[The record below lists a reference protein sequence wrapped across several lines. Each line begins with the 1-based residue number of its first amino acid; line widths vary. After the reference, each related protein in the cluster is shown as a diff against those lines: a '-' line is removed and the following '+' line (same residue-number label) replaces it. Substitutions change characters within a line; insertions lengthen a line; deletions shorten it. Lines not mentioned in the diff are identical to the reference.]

1 MAYRNIYVTQRS
13 HISVSNSNLLISQQ
27 DKSVRIPTEDILSLV
42 VEDRASTVTAYA
54 MSYLAQ
60 NDVAIYFCDRMHLPN
75 SVHLPFS
82 SHVRKLR
89 KSDYQWSLSIP
100 NQKQLWREIV
110 VQKILNQAEC
120 LRLVAGGNQ
129 VETLTSIAK
138 EVKSGD
144 TTNREGYAA
153 QVYFKTLFG
162 KNFTRNKEISINAY
176 LNYGYSIVRGVIA
189 RSIAA
194 YGFNPEKGIFHKNEF
209 NNFNLA
215 DDFIEPYRPLIDM
228 FVKEMIRNEKGAEPF
243 VAEWKA
249 KLYDVI
255 NFVVRIEGK
264 KYSVATSI
272 EQVIQSFSRCLEEK
286 SSNYLVLPKLI
297 ALERTGYE

>member
-27 DKSVRIPTEDILSLV
+27 DKRVSIPAEDILSVV
-42 VEDRASTVTAYA
+42 VEDRSSTVTAYA

-60 NDVAIYFCDRMHLPN
+60 KDVAIYFCDRMHLPN

-89 KSDYQWSLSIP
+89 KSDHQWSLSIP

-120 LRLVAGGNQ
+120 LRLSGRHEVADI
-129 VETLTSIAK
+129 LIPIAK

-153 QVYFKTLFG
+153 QLYFKALFG
-162 KNFTRNKEISINAY
+162 NKFTRNKELSVNSY
-176 LNYGYSIVRGVIA
+176 LNYGYTIVRGVIA
-189 RSIAA
+189 RSITA

-215 DDFIEPYRPLIDM
+215 DDFIEPYRPVVDL
-228 FVKEMIRNEKGAEPF
+228 FVKEILVNTKEEL
-243 VAEWKA
+243 VNTIWKA
-249 KLYDVI
+249 RLYDVI
-255 NFVVRIEGK
+255 NYVVRIRDK
-264 KYSVATSI
+264 KYSIATSI
-272 EQVIQSFSRCLEEK
+272 EQVVQSFSRCLEEK
-286 SSNYLVLPKLI
+286 KTIHLLLPSLI
-297 ALERTGYE
+297 PLERTEYE